1 MDIYCFTESGFD
13 EFCRARIL
21 NPDDTAASSSR
32 LSSPAPPAS
41 AENLD
46 FSKGGAIAPKSAK
59 QSKALEVEHG
69 LWIWDGLVKI
79 LEVDLFSPTW
89 EVRHGAALA
98 LRELLKVQGKCGG
111 MRGKDASD
119 YTLPYLLMHFR

>member
-1 MDIYCFTESGFD
+1 
-13 EFCRARIL
+13 
-21 NPDDTAASSSR
+21 
-32 LSSPAPPAS
+32 
-41 AENLD
+41 
-46 FSKGGAIAPKSAK
+46 
-59 QSKALEVEHG
+59 
-69 LWIWDGLVKI
+69 VKI

-119 YTLPYLLMHFR
+119 YNTPLFLLMHFQIIYLHGQIMPRTRNGVMILLPNFFAYSF